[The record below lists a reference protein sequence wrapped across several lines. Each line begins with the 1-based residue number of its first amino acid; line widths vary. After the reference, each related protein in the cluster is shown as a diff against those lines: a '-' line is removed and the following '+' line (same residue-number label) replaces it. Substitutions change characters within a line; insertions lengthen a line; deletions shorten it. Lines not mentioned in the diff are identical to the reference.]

1 MEDVALALI
10 ERGAAQRG
18 SVTDIFRGIMPPP
31 GILRGSGGSAR
42 SATSRQ
48 HSHQSSRHD
57 AASSGKG
64 SSSGFLTE
72 FDLQSPMVDEECVVC
87 MVCMDQTSTY
97 SFMPCGHRCVCEDC
111 FCAIMCAAQSCCP
124 VCRTPALTGAAAS
137 AASAASAAAASSTSS
152 SFSSRFN
159 RTASRASRFRGV
171 TWDAGKMLWEVR
183 VFNAG
188 AFHVIGH
195 DREELVAAR
204 RYDAHIIH
212 STLDRPLNFPADGAV
227 GADVDSGA
235 SLDEATAET
244 QVRVVG

>member
-1 MEDVALALI
+1 M
-10 ERGAAQRG
+10 
-18 SVTDIFRGIMPPP
+18 
-31 GILRGSGGSAR
+31 
-42 SATSRQ
+42 
-48 HSHQSSRHD
+48 
-57 AASSGKG
+57 
-64 SSSGFLTE
+64 
-72 FDLQSPMVDEECVVC
+72 
-87 MVCMDQTSTY
+87 
-97 SFMPCGHRCVCEDC
+97 
-111 FCAIMCAAQSCCP
+111 MCAAQPCCP
-124 VCRTPALTGAAAS
+124 VCRTPAMLSSGAAAS
-137 AASAASAAAASSTSS
+137 AASAASAAAASSTSSSS

-212 STLDRPLNFPADGAV
+212 SPLDRPLNFPADGAD

-235 SLDEATAET
+235 SLDEATAEA
-244 QVRVVG
+244 QVGVVG